1 MIPIIKPLPHWV
13 LTDLQPAFYDSEA
26 GSVLSL
32 LSKIY
37 GKIEEVVTTV
47 NLQSDKIA
55 EAVEYMQTNL
65 EETVTKLYEDSLEEG
80 TITSEFTITYDSE
93 TETLNIVDTLVSN
106 VL

>member
-1 MIPIIKPLPHWV
+1 MLNSISFW
-13 LTDLQPAFYDSEA
+13 AF
-26 GSVLSL
+26 LSL

-37 GKIEEVVTTV
+37 GKIEELVTTV
-47 NLQSDKIA
+47 NLQNDKIA

-65 EETVTKLYEDSLEEG
+65 EETVTKLYEDSLDNG
-80 TITSEFTITYDSE
+80 AITSEFTITYDIE